1 MPLNYDIE
9 IKTLMKFLYLIVFL
23 ELVYTQIFNIFS
35 TFSHF

>member
-23 ELVYTQIFNIFS
+23 ELIYTQIFNIFS
-35 TFSHF
+35 IFSHF